1 MEVLPGNPTDVM
13 VSPFMSH
20 TATSPLL
27 VFRQTTLVDAVVGL
41 LFAVWV
47 LGSVWPFSATD
58 VLGAVWL
65 FDAVEVLGTVP
76 PEVLTEELPTF
87 IV

>member
-1 MEVLPGNPTDVM
+1 M

-27 VFRQTTLVDAVVGL
+27 VLRQNTLVDAVEV

-47 LGSVWPFSATD
+47 LGSI
-58 VLGAVWL
+58 WL
-65 FDAVEVLGTVP
+65 FDVVDVVGVVP
-76 PEVLTEELPTF
+76 PEMLAEELPTF